1 MKSIKSKIQLSM
13 IFSVLIGSALVG
25 VITVWLNAQGIDE
38 MMTKTLGP
46 ATDMAVKAVEWRM
59 DNYWTALQEAAAS
72 DRFRECDPM
81 DEALVPLRDDI
92 AKRNGFLY
100 VGKMDAD
107 GFASTG
113 DSYAGEDYF
122 QQCKATESAY
132 ISNIMYDGQQMI
144 FLLEVPIM
152 IDEQFSGAVY
162 GGISADFLSEIV
174 VNLAMGEDGVAY
186 VLDER
191 GNVIAHRDPEVVQEG
206 ANMIVAAES
215 DDSYADI
222 AAVHEHMLQGEKGF
236 GTYRFYD
243 DNKLVGYA
251 PIGGKQ
257 QWSIAIETSQREFKS
272 TLDRS
277 IRLTILVIILM
288 ILLIFPVAIL
298 VGRSISK
305 PIRACVS
312 RLEKLSDGDLHTPTP
327 AVKSKDETAGLMRAL
342 EETRLRLNDVVQDVS
357 MHLSKMGEGDF
368 RDEMTRT
375 YWGDFVEIEQSIK
388 AIQRSLKDTLRQ
400 IRQSAGSVA
409 TSASQMSN
417 GAQSL
422 SQGATEQAS
431 AVHELSVT
439 IAGISDSAKQTAQ
452 SAQEAGN
459 FVNQAGGQLG
469 ISMNYVQDLNASMEK
484 ISKSSE
490 EISKIIDTIESIA
503 FQTNILALNASVEA
517 ARAGTSG
524 KGFAVVATEVRNLA
538 AESDKAAKATKELIE
553 TSIATVREGG
563 QVVNKVTDSLKK
575 TSQLA
580 GNVTT
585 KMDVMVEA
593 VESQT
598 SAIAQVTE
606 GIDQISAVVENTSS
620 TSVQSASAS
629 QRLSD
634 QSQLMNDLARK
645 FRLS

>member
-13 IFSVLIGSALVG
+13 MLSALIGSALVG
-25 VITVWLNAQGIDE
+25 VISAFLNARGIDE

-46 ATDMAVKAVEWRM
+46 ATEMAVKAVEWRM

-72 DRFRECDPM
+72 DHFQESDPTA
-81 DEALVPLRDDI
+81 EELIPLRDDI

-122 QQCKATESAY
+122 QQCRATKAPY
-132 ISNIMYDGQQMI
+132 ISDIMYDGQQMI

-152 IDEQFSGAVY
+152 IDEQFSGVVY

-174 VNLAMGEDGVAY
+174 VNLAMGNDGVAY
-186 VLDER
+186 ILDAR

-206 ANMIVAAES
+206 ANMIAAAES

-222 AAVHEHMLQGEKGF
+222 AAVHEHMLQRETGF
-236 GTYRFYD
+236 GRYKFDD

-251 PIGGKQ
+251 PIGGNQ

-272 TLDRS
+272 ALDRS
-277 IRLTILVIILM
+277 INWTILVIIFT
-288 ILLIFPVAIL
+288 ILFIFPVAML

-305 PIRACVS
+305 PIRACVG

-327 AVKSKDETAGLMRAL
+327 AVKSRDETAGLMRAL
-342 EETRLRLNDVVQDVS
+342 EETRLRLNDMVQDAA
-357 MHLSKMGEGDF
+357 MHLRKMGDGDF
-368 RDEMTRT
+368 SNEVTRK
-375 YWGDFVEIEQSIK
+375 YRGDFVEIEQSIK
-388 AIQRSLKDTLRQ
+388 AIQLSLKETLQQ

-409 TSASQMSN
+409 STATQVSN

-439 IAGISDSAKQTAQ
+439 IAGISDNAKQTAQ
-452 SAQEAGN
+452 SAQEAGDY
-459 FVNQAGGQLG
+459 VNQAGGQLSV
-469 ISMNYVQDLNASMEK
+469 SMDYVQDLNAAMEK
-484 ISKSSE
+484 ISQSSA

-517 ARAGTSG
+517 ARAGSSG

-553 TSIATVREGG
+553 SSIVTVREGG
-563 QVVNKVTDSLKK
+563 QVVNKVTGSLNK
-575 TSQLA
+575 TSELA

-585 KMDVMVEA
+585 KMNVMVEA

-620 TSVQSASAS
+620 TSVESASAS
-629 QRLSD
+629 QRLSN

-645 FRLS
+645 FKLS